1 MLKNEREREREG
13 GRGRGRGRE
22 RERNTLKVSKVP
34 KLCIQL
40 GHASITNFQ
49 KLLIEAS
56 FLYKDRSDILN
67 NIINDWKICKILKK
81 ASKTKMSGC
90 IICLI

>member
-1 MLKNEREREREG
+1 MREREREREG
-13 GRGRGRGRE
+13 EGEGERERE

-90 IICLI
+90 IICLIW